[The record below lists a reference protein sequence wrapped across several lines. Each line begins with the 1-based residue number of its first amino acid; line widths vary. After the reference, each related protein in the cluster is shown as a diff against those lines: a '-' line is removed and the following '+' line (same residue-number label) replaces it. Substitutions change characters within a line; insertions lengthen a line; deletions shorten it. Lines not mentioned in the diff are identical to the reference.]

1 MDYITLEKGSVQRF
15 GIKDA
20 QGNDTGEY
28 IEIDPEDIDFSFR
41 ANDCQIKHQNNVD
54 ELSKRIEEIEATCN
68 KEGEFPTERDIARRE
83 ACKTFLEK
91 EEQAIDEFIG
101 EGTTKKLLNGRKP
114 YILMFNDIVEM
125 LSQIAPALKDT
136 SKKLRENVREKYK
149 KNKEQD
155 NVI

>member
-1 MDYITLEKGSVQRF
+1 MEYITLEKGSVQRF
-15 GIKDA
+15 GIRDA

-83 ACKTFLEK
+83 ACKEFLEK
-91 EEQAIDEFIG
+91 EEQIIDEFIG
-101 EGTTKKLLNGRKP
+101 EGTTRKLLNGRKP

-125 LSQIAPALKDT
+125 LSQIAPTLKDT
-136 SKKLRENVREKYK
+136 SKKLLENVREKYK